1 MKLPE
6 KMMQIKSDD
15 LIRHA
20 KENGNVKWLKAK
32 AAESASQNLSNM
44 KAYAALRKAYLQ
56 EFVPELLEKKKAAK
70 KGKTLFEKIAEMED

>member
-20 KENGNVKWLKAK
+20 KENGNIKRLKEITQEVATK
-32 AAESASQNLSNM
+32 ESNPM
-44 KAYAALRKAYLQ
+44 KQFAQIRKLYVA
-56 EFVPELLEKKKAAK
+56 EFVPELLAKKKIKK
-70 KGKTLFEKIAEMED
+70 KGASLYDRIMNLED